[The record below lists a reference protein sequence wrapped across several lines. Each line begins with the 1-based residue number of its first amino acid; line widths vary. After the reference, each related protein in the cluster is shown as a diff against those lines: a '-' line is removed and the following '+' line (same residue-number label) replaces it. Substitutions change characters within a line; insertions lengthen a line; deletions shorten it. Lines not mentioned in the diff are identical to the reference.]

1 MSVLVCKAVVVY
13 FSLFCLVCTRALDI
27 AIAVDVSGSLSDN
40 FTQIQTFLNELVGEF
55 TITNNAARIVVFG
68 FDQEPRLTNVNSFD
82 QAGAQSLAG
91 VREQISNINLTLGAT
106 LITTAIAE
114 ASRLFNESTV
124 RNNAER
130 VAVFVTDGVNL
141 GGRRFI
147 TQPAAALR
155 AVSRKHTL
163 LGLAKTGNK
172 IADWVN
178 FVPRA
183 LPNGI

>member
-1 MSVLVCKAVVVY
+1 M
-13 FSLFCLVCTRALDI
+13 
-27 AIAVDVSGSLSDN
+27 
-40 FTQIQTFLNELVGEF
+40 
-55 TITNNAARIVVFG
+55 VFG

-130 VAVFVTDGVNL
+130 VAVFVTDGINL

-155 AVSRKHTL
+155 AVSRKHKL
-163 LGLAKTGNK
+163 LVLAKTGNK
-172 IADWVN
+172 IASLLRIVLILFPEPFLKWDLGKHWNPEWDWLLIRDS
-178 FVPRA
+178 F
-183 LPNGI
+183 

>member
-1 MSVLVCKAVVVY
+1 MPTVSELVCKAVVVY
-13 FSLFCLVCTRALDI
+13 IFSLFCLVCTRALDI

-40 FTQIQTFLNELVGEF
+40 FTQIQTFLDELVGEF

-68 FDQEPRLTNVNSFD
+68 FDQEPRSTNVNSFD

-106 LITTAIAE
+106 LITAAIAE

-130 VAVFVTDGVNL
+130 VAVFVTDGVNQ
-141 GGRRFI
+141 GGSRFI
-147 TQPAAALR
+147 TQPAAELR
-155 AVSRKHTL
+155 AVSRITY
-163 LGLAKTGNK
+163 TS
-172 IADWVN
+172 
-178 FVPRA
+178 RA
-183 LPNGI
+183 GQNWE